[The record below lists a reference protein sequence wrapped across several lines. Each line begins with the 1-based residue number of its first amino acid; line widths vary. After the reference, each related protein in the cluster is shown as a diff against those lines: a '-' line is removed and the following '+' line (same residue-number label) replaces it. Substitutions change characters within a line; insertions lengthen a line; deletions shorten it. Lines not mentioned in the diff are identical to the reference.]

1 MQEEKREKYRRKK
14 CGIQDGE
21 EGKESDRKGKKRL
34 GGQEGEVGDVRND
47 GRERRGRR
55 REEVGGGE
63 KGVEKGEEDRAEK
76 GR

>member
-1 MQEEKREKYRRKK
+1 MQGERREKYRRRKG
-14 CGIQDGE
+14 GIKNGE

-34 GGQEGEVGDVRND
+34 GGQEGEVGDVRDD

-55 REEVGGGE
+55 REEIGGGE
-63 KGVEKGEEDRAEK
+63 KDVGKGEEDRAEK